1 MLRHPVCLYI
11 FSSDSADD
19 ASLKVKQSVDM
30 TKKNQKSSLPH
41 KLPFSY
47 KYTWDEFKSSIS
59 ILVYFRQE
67 NLQKSEK
74 KQSSVNFTIFF
85 KIKVLISRYLIFSL
99 LSPPCK
105 LVGAPCMYSIVILS
119 HRKSASLNSLSVL
132 NCVNYLLII
141 VFFFVGVNLCLI
153 F

>member
-1 MLRHPVCLYI
+1 MSKNLLGHPVCLHI

-47 KYTWDEFKSSIS
+47 KFTWD
-59 ILVYFRQE
+59 V
-67 NLQKSEK
+67 
-74 KQSSVNFTIFF
+74 IF
-85 KIKVLISRYLIFSL
+85 LL

-119 HRKSASLNSLSVL
+119 HRKSTSLNSLSVL

-141 VFFFVGVNLCLI
+141 VFFFCWCELMSNLLRWIARSIEICHNSAKFQVEVQQAFISTSTCKL
-153 F
+153 